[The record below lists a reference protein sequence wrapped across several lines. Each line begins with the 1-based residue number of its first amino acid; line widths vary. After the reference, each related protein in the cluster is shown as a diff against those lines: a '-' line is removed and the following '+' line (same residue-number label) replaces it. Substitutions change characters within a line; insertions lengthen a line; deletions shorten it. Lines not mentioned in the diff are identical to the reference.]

1 MNTRFFQTLVVFAL
15 LAIGNTAT
23 AQQAKTD
30 AMSIGLRDAY
40 NLHQKGDNEALTA
53 KLREL
58 LKLAEEA
65 GAKKLASRLPE
76 TIGEWK
82 GEEIKPEDLALLG
95 GGTSLSRTYKSGD
108 KKINV
113 KVVKDSPV
121 AKQLAPLLK
130 NEEFL
135 AISGRKTERISG
147 RTAVYE
153 GERKLQM
160 ILGDDLYLEVAG
172 NEPCTSKD
180 VAGLARKL
188 DIRSLERLDKPEQAE

>member
-1 MNTRFFQTLVVFAL
+1 MKRLLPLLIFAFAGL
-15 LAIGNTAT
+15 AT
-23 AQQAKTD
+23 AQQAKND
-30 AMSIGLRDAY
+30 AMSTGLRDAY

-58 LKLAEEA
+58 LKLAEAA
-65 GAKKLASRLPE
+65 GAKKLASRLPDA
-76 TIGEWK
+76 IGEWK
-82 GEEIKPEDLALLG
+82 GEEIKPEDLTLLG
-95 GGTSLSRTYKSGD
+95 GGTSLSRTYKSEN
-108 KKINV
+108 KKITV
-113 KVVKDSPV
+113 KVVKDSPI

-130 NEEFL
+130 NEQLLEL
-135 AISGRKTERISG
+135 GGRKTERISG

-160 ILGDDLYLEVAG
+160 IIGDDLYLEVAG

-188 DIRSLERLDKPEQAE
+188 DIRALERLDKPEVAE

>member
-1 MNTRFFQTLVVFAL
+1 MKRLIPILVLGFAGL
-15 LAIGNTAT
+15 AT

-30 AMSIGLRDAY
+30 AMSTGLRDAY

-58 LKLAEEA
+58 IKLAEEA
-65 GAKKLASRLPE
+65 GAKKLASRLPDA
-76 TIGEWK
+76 IGEWK
-82 GEEIKPEDLALLG
+82 GEEIKPEDLTLLG
-95 GGTSLSRTYKSGD
+95 GGTSLSRTYKSGE
-108 KKINV
+108 KKISV
-113 KVVKDSPV
+113 KVVKDSPL
-121 AKQLAPLLK
+121 AKQIAPLLK

-153 GERKLQM
+153 GDRKLQM
-160 ILGDDLYLEVAG
+160 IIGDDLYLEVAG
-172 NEPCTSKD
+172 NEPCDAKD

-188 DIRSLERLDKPEQAE
+188 DIRSLERLDKPEAAE

>member
-1 MNTRFFQTLVVFAL
+1 MKRLLPALFFAFAS
-15 LAIGNTAT
+15 LAP
-23 AQQAKTD
+23 AQQTKND
-30 AMSIGLRDAY
+30 AMSTGLRDAY

-65 GAKKLASRLPE
+65 GAKKLASRLPDA
-76 TIGEWK
+76 IGEWK
-82 GEEIKPEDLALLG
+82 GEEIKPEDLTLLG
-95 GGTSLSRTYKSGD
+95 GGTSLTRAYKDGN
-108 KKINV
+108 KKITV

-130 NEEFL
+130 NEQLLEL
-135 AISGRKTERISG
+135 GGRKTERISG
-147 RTAVYE
+147 RTAVYD

-160 ILGDDLYLEVAG
+160 IIGDDLYLEVAG
-172 NEPCTSKD
+172 NEPCKSAD

-188 DIRSLERLDKPEQAE
+188 DIRSLERLDKPEMAE